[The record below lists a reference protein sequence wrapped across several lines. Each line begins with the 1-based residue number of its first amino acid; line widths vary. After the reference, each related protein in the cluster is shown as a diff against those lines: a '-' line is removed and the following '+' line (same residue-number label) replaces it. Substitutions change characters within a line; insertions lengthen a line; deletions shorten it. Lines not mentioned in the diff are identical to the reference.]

1 MSVEKVAKEMINTTE
16 FPEVVV
22 NEELINLDKCGV
34 AKREIPTK
42 VYQKKDLKFD
52 DGLDEE
58 DEEDIKYCHTLDV
71 LLVIFICILVA
82 LLFSAAYLTLD
93 LVGIIWSIS

>member
-1 MSVEKVAKEMINTTE
+1 MTLKDEAKEMINTTE
-16 FPEVVV
+16 FPKVTV

-42 VYQKKDLKFD
+42 VIQKNDLKFD
-52 DGLDEE
+52 DGLDDEEEE
-58 DEEDIKYCHTLDV
+58 DTKYYHTLDV

-93 LVGIIWSIS
+93 LVGII